1 MWFSDNYSILC
12 ADVSLVKYECLSLF
26 PIAYWKYVTCWFFF
40 LILLAITERKILPK
54 YTDEAIFINV
64 EPYYSFGIIE
74 NGRICFSFCKFM
86 NIWGQEQNV
95 SVLVIGQWSP
105 WNVQVLETWSKMWW
119 YYGLITPL
127 TGGLMNYKKWNTKSY
142 IFSF

>member
-26 PIAYWKYVTCWFFF
+26 PIAYWKYVTCWVFFKT
-40 LILLAITERKILPK
+40 LLAITERKILPK

-74 NGRICFSFCKFM
+74 NGRICFSFCK
-86 NIWGQEQNV
+86 NYEHLRPRAECVSVGYRSVESLKCSGIGNLVQNV
-95 SVLVIGQWSP
+95 MILWV
-105 WNVQVLETWSKMWW
+105 NNTFNWW
-119 YYGLITPL
+119 PNEL
-127 TGGLMNYKKWNTKSY
+127 
-142 IFSF
+142 